1 MKRQSFTQIS
11 ETFVVCFVEY
21 FDRNIFDTTGG
32 IEDMARIYMIVCKTV
47 WNIVHLVLVHLFLVN
62 LAPFHNVHLVHITQ
76 LVHLVLVHLVFV
88 HWSYKVFWLWVDF
101 VGMVDLCG

>member
-32 IEDMARIYMIVCKTV
+32 IEDMARIYMIVYKTV
-47 WNIVHLVLVHLFLVN
+47 WYILYICIYIMHPTTV
-62 LAPFHNVHLVHITQ
+62 P
-76 LVHLVLVHLVFV
+76 
-88 HWSYKVFWLWVDF
+88 
-101 VGMVDLCG
+101 